1 MKGVA
6 EIFAIN
12 RSVTFRFLNAGPFP
26 IFKRSK
32 KEHGMKS
39 SELIAWIEQNQLV
52 EKTIEIERNGF
63 LKTAGSIDTQI
74 YLVEE
79 GSLRVYIMDENEERT
94 IRFGYQN
101 NILVSLD
108 SFLTEKPSEFVIQ
121 TLKKTRVKVISKK
134 AFVEFINREETNRKL
149 WVKILEDL
157 VIQQIER
164 EKDLLISSPKERFER
179 VMKRSPQLFQEIPH
193 RHIANYL
200 RMTPETLSRL
210 KKS

>member
-1 MKGVA
+1 MKPA
-6 EIFAIN
+6 D
-12 RSVTFRFLNAGPFP
+12 
-26 IFKRSK
+26 
-32 KEHGMKS
+32 
-39 SELIAWIEQNQLV
+39 LIALIELNQLV
-52 EKTIEIERNGF
+52 ERVITIERNGF
-63 LKTAGSIDTQI
+63 LKTAGSIDTNI
-74 YLVEE
+74 YFIEE
-79 GSLRVYIMDENEERT
+79 GSLRVFVIDEDEERT

-121 TLKKTRVKVISKK
+121 AIKKTRVKVIPKK
-134 AFVEFINREETNRKL
+134 GFMEFLYQDENHLKL

-164 EKDLLISSPKERFER
+164 EKDLLTASPKERFER
-179 VMKRSPQLFQEIPH
+179 VLKRSPILFQEISN